1 MSLSRRTSLV
11 LEDEPLT
18 TIQKTRNFMTS
29 SQLYSTSWSKP
40 PSSLM
45 WLIAVTASRSYFLPT
60 TQKPVKTK
68 SDHAATLLQTL
79 QWLPS
84 KAELKPEAL
93 QTLTPVTCLTCSAT
107 LRGQYR
113 WAALDSLL
121 FLSMSSLLLIHG
133 LYSLS
138 PLSGNLFPS
147 CLHGFF
153 PHFLQVSAQRPFYQ
167 CGFLSPSFINSN
179 TFPHKPAFPILL
191 NWFMFL
197 HSAHRTHFIFFLLSS
212 SSHLEAKDIVFCCC
226 LSL

>member
-1 MSLSRRTSLV
+1 MLLSRRTSLV

-18 TIQKTRNFMTS
+18 TIQKIRNFMTS

-68 SDHAATLLQTL
+68 SDHAATLRQTL

-84 KAELKPEAL
+84 KSELKPEAL

-113 WAALDSLL
+113 WATLDSLL
-121 FLSMSSLLLIHG
+121 FLSMSSMLLIQG
-133 LYSLS
+133 LYSLF

-147 CLHGFF
+147 CLHGLF
-153 PHFLQVSAQRPFYQ
+153 PPFLQVSAQRPFYQ
-167 CGFLSPSFINSN
+167 CGFLSPSFI
-179 TFPHKPAFPILL
+179 KQQ
-191 NWFMFL
+191 
-197 HSAHRTHFIFFLLSS
+197 
-212 SSHLEAKDIVFCCC
+212 HLPPQASIP
-226 LSL
+226 

>member
-93 QTLTPVTCLTCSAT
+93 QTLTPVTCYLPDLLCHSPWPIQVSHTGFLTIPLNVQPASDSRPLLSIPSVWKSFPQLFAWLLPSLPSGLCSKAI
-107 LRGQYR
+107 
-113 WAALDSLL
+113 
-121 FLSMSSLLLIHG
+121 LSM
-133 LYSLS
+133 
-138 PLSGNLFPS
+138 
-147 CLHGFF
+147 
-153 PHFLQVSAQRPFYQ
+153 
-167 CGFLSPSFINSN
+167 
-179 TFPHKPAFPILL
+179 
-191 NWFMFL
+191 W
-197 HSAHRTHFIFFLLSS
+197 
-212 SSHLEAKDIVFCCC
+212 
-226 LSL
+226 LSLTILYKQQHLPPQAGIPYTP